1 MTATLNLS
9 ELAAYL
15 GHMEPDQI
23 VALVEAGDLPAP
35 IMRVQPTCRLARWNR
50 NAVDE
55 ALDAL
60 QGAKAATPSY

>member
-1 MTATLNLS
+1 MTATMTLS

-15 GHMEPDQI
+15 GHMDPDQI

-35 IMRVQPTCRLARWNR
+35 IMRVQPTCRLARWNQ
-50 NAVDE
+50 NAVDQ

-60 QGAKAATPSY
+60 RAAREL